1 MVVIVL
7 HLNNREAN
15 RRLELKIGDTPMANS
30 ECPRYLGIKIDRS
43 VTFKDHIE
51 TMKKKLKSRNNI
63 IQNIAKLVGASWGSI
78 VELLQT
84 STLALVYSVA
94 EYCVPV
100 WSRSRKVKK

>member
-30 ECPRYLGIKIDRS
+30 ECPRSLGINIDRS

-51 TMKKKLKSRNNI
+51 TMKKKFKSRNNI
-63 IQNIAKLVGASWGSI
+63 IAKLVGTSWGSN
-78 VELLQT
+78 VEVLQT
-84 STLALVYSVA
+84 STLALIYSVA
-94 EYCVPV
+94 KYCAPV
-100 WSRSRKVKK
+100 WSRSIKVKK